1 MACRGPDAEDSWI
14 DNASQQDPITFTTPS
29 YGYADEAPNDQHT
42 LAAHPCL
49 GQRRDTKRRGLL
61 TLPSGPTNT
70 LSSRTVTP

>member
-14 DNASQQDPITFTTPS
+14 DNAAQQDPITFTTPS

-49 GQRRDTKRRGLL
+49 G
-61 TLPSGPTNT
+61 
-70 LSSRTVTP
+70 